1 MFECVDFA
9 SCLFLIQKTVWRVV
23 KPGNNQCTSKS
34 VSKHNVAHFQVI
46 QRCLIVLFLHLQAV
60 PIYCISTANWM
71 VLGVAGEKGAGR
83 FAKLCSYGNK
93 EEVSI

>member
-1 MFECVDFA
+1 MCGFCKLPISHTEQYG
-9 SCLFLIQKTVWRVV
+9 SGETRQQ
-23 KPGNNQCTSKS
+23 QCTSKS
-34 VSKHNVAHFQVI
+34 VSKHNLAHFQVI
-46 QRCLIVLFLHLQAV
+46 QHCLIVLFLHLQAV

-71 VLGVAGEKGAGR
+71 VLAVAGENGAGR